1 MGRRS
6 TYSTEFKQ
14 EAVKL
19 VLEQGLS
26 LAQVAEDLGVGKST
40 LDKWLRS
47 AREQIRDP
55 NALKDD
61 ERAELQRLRK
71 EVHLLRIERDLLKK
85 TAIYFAKDTSK
96 GTAS

>member
-26 LAQVAEDLGVGKST
+26 LAQVAE
-40 LDKWLRS
+40 
-47 AREQIRDP
+47 
-55 NALKDD
+55 
-61 ERAELQRLRK
+61 
-71 EVHLLRIERDLLKK
+71 
-85 TAIYFAKDTSK
+85 
-96 GTAS
+96 